1 MKNIIILL
9 ISLAAISCTKT
20 TEDLDISYDIPVV
33 SGFLSPDVTPS
44 IQISQMIIFDNENGD
59 SSNIISELDVF
70 LINNGNKYQ
79 LTTDDSIA
87 GQYNCTNSFL
97 TIVEGDEYFLELT
110 YKGLL
115 ITSQTKV
122 PLKPV
127 DFEMSVTTIELDRIT
142 EETGGGMGPGG
153 NTEEIEITWTTT
165 DNSYY
170 LVKYEYLENEYDPVN
185 ETIEIEDS
193 EEFVSFTSPPLQDSI
208 FTIRPMQ
215 FRYFGQYNLI
225 LFKITDDYASVY
237 ESINQSSLDD
247 LTEPVTNIENARG
260 IFTSFN
266 SDTLQFYVVED

>member
-1 MKNIIILL
+1 
-9 ISLAAISCTKT
+9 
-20 TEDLDISYDIPVV
+20 
-33 SGFLSPDVTPS
+33 
-44 IQISQMIIFDNENGD
+44 
-59 SSNIISELDVF
+59 
-70 LINNGNKYQ
+70 
-79 LTTDDSIA
+79 
-87 GQYNCTNSFL
+87 
-97 TIVEGDEYFLELT
+97 
-110 YKGLL
+110 
-115 ITSQTKV
+115 
-122 PLKPV
+122 
-127 DFEMSVTTIELDRIT
+127 
-142 EETGGGMGPGG
+142 MGPGG

-170 LVKYEYLENEYDPVN
+170 LVKYEYLEDEYDPVN

-266 SDTLQFYVVED
+266 SDTLQFYVVEDWYIS